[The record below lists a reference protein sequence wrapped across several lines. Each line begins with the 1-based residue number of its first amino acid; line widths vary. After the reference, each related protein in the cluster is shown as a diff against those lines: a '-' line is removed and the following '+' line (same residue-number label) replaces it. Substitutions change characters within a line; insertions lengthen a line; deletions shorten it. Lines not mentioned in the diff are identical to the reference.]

1 MCHQTV
7 SLTAR
12 HLEAA
17 GIPTVILGSALDVVE
32 HCGVPRFL
40 FTDFPLG
47 NPCGKPFDGSMQEA
61 IAVQGIDLLEHSE
74 RPRTTERTPFR
85 WSDDESWRDRYMEIR
100 PEDLAELARRGEARR
115 ARRVRE
121 KAEGKTRDD

>member
-1 MCHQTV
+1 M

-47 NPCGKPFDGSMQEA
+47 NPCGKPFDARMQEA
-61 IAVQGIDLLEHSE
+61 IAAQGIDLLESADG
-74 RPRTTERTPFR
+74 PRTTVRTPFR
-85 WSDDESWRDRYMEIR
+85 WSDDESWRDRYMEVR
-100 PEDLAELARRGEARR
+100 AEDLADLARRGEARR
-115 ARRVRE
+115 ARRMRE
-121 KAEGKTRDD
+121 KSQGKARGD

>member
-47 NPCGKPFDGSMQEA
+47 NPCGKPFDASMQEA
-61 IAVQGIDLLEHSE
+61 IAAQGIDLLERGD
-74 RPRTTERTPFR
+74 RPRTTVRTPFR
-85 WSDDESWRDRYMEIR
+85 WSDDESWRVRYMEVR
-100 PEDLAELARRGEARR
+100 LENVAKLARRGEARR
-115 ARRVRE
+115 AERLRF
-121 KAEGKTRDD
+121 KAEGTARDD